1 MGGVLD
7 LREEGTMMPQGIN
20 GYRAVIY
27 DCDGVMFESFEA
39 NFAFY
44 SKVLEKFG
52 KPPLD
57 RNSRETMHLLHTY
70 SSKDVLARFFADD
83 PREEAALSFAASID
97 YRELLPYMHLE
108 DEFVET
114 LQVLHNRVN
123 LAVCTNRSNSMDL
136 LLEDFGLTPYFG
148 YVMTAAKV
156 KNPKPHPE
164 PLLRIL
170 EHYRITPREAL
181 FVGDS
186 ELDQR
191 SAEAAGVPFVAYK
204 SHLPGF
210 ARIGHHSEILALLET
225 GNSSGILLP

>member
-97 YRELLPYMHLE
+97 YRELLPYMHME
-108 DEFVET
+108 EEFVET

-225 GNSSGILLP
+225 GNPSGTLLP

>member
-1 MGGVLD
+1 
-7 LREEGTMMPQGIN
+7 MPQGIN
-20 GYRAVIY
+20 GYRTVIY

-44 SKVLEKFG
+44 SKVMEKFG

-57 RNSRETMHLLHTY
+57 RNSQEIMHLLHTY
-70 SSKDVLARFFADD
+70 SSKDVLAHFFADD
-83 PREEAALSFAASID
+83 PREVATALSFAASID
-97 YRELLPYMHLE
+97 YRELLPYMHME
-108 DEFVET
+108 AGFIET
-114 LQVLHNRVN
+114 LQILYKRVN

-136 LLEDFGLTPYFG
+136 LLDDFGLTPYFG

-164 PLLRIL
+164 PLLKIL
-170 EHYRITPREAL
+170 EHYRISPREAL

-204 SHLPGF
+204 SYLPGL
-210 ARIGHHSEILALLET
+210 ARIEHHSEILALL
-225 GNSSGILLP
+225 GASRA

>member
-1 MGGVLD
+1 
-7 LREEGTMMPQGIN
+7 MMPQGIN

>member
-1 MGGVLD
+1 MAHG
-7 LREEGTMMPQGIN
+7 MN
-20 GYRAVIY
+20 GYTTVIY

-52 KPPLD
+52 KAPLD

-70 SSKDVLARFFADD
+70 SSKDVMARLFAGD
-83 PREEAALSFAASID
+83 PREEEALSFAGSID
-97 YRELLPYMHLE
+97 YRELLPFMHME

-114 LQVLHNRVN
+114 LQALYKRVN

-136 LLEDFGLTPYFG
+136 LLEDFGLTSYFG
-148 YVMTAAKV
+148 FVMTAAKV
-156 KNPKPHPE
+156 TNPKPHPE
-164 PLLRIL
+164 PLLKIL

-186 ELDQR
+186 ELDQQ

-204 SHLPGF
+204 SNLPGVS
-210 ARIGHHSEILALLET
+210 RIEHHSEILALLEN
-225 GNSSGILLP
+225 GNSLLNTQP

>member
-1 MGGVLD
+1 ML
-7 LREEGTMMPQGIN
+7 QGIY
-20 GYRAVIY
+20 GYTTVIY

-44 SKVLEKFG
+44 SKVLAKFG

-57 RNSRETMHLLHTY
+57 RNSAEAMHLLHTY
-70 SSKDVLARFFADD
+70 SSKDVLARFFAGD
-83 PREEAALSFAASID
+83 PREEAALSFASSID
-97 YRELLPYMHLE
+97 YRELLPFMHMEKELL
-108 DEFVET
+108 ET

-123 LAVCTNRSNSMDL
+123 LAVCTNRSNSMEL

-156 KNPKPHPE
+156 TYPKPHPE
-164 PLLRIL
+164 PLLKIL
-170 EHYRITPREAL
+170 EHYRITPGEAL

-204 SHLPGF
+204 TKLPGF
-210 ARIGHHSEILALLET
+210 AQIEHHSEILALLET
-225 GNSSGILLP
+225 GNTSVKMSP

>member
-1 MGGVLD
+1 
-7 LREEGTMMPQGIN
+7 MPQGIN
-20 GYRAVIY
+20 GYRTVIY

-52 KPPLD
+52 RPPLD
-57 RNSRETMHLLHTY
+57 RNSQEIMHLLHTY
-70 SSKDVLARFFADD
+70 SSKDVLARFFAGD
-83 PREEAALSFAASID
+83 PREEAAALDFAASID
-97 YRELLPYMHLE
+97 YRELLPYMQME
-108 DEFVET
+108 AEFVET
-114 LQVLHNRVN
+114 LQALYKRVN

-136 LLEDFGLTPYFG
+136 LLEDFGLSPYFS

-164 PLLRIL
+164 PLLKIL
-170 EHYRITPREAL
+170 EHYRISPREAL

-204 SHLPGF
+204 SHFPGS
-210 ARIGHHSEILALLET
+210 ARIERHSEILTFLEGHQT
-225 GNSSGILLP
+225 FVSSK